1 MVTAFPDLYSDI
13 YYPDSDGLPMAES
26 DVARDYLT
34 YGVEALDTYFQNK
47 GDVYVSG
54 NIFVYYQQ
62 GDPKSVISPDVLV
75 SFGVEKKKRKSYKT
89 WEEQGHF
96 PDFVLEIT
104 SKSTVHED
112 QGIKKG
118 LYAHLGAQEY
128 FQYDPTADYLV
139 PALQGYTLVNG
150 NYIPLE
156 AQHHST
162 YYALSSQVLGLE
174 LHYKRDT
181 GEMRFYAPQQQSY
194 LLSYREKE
202 QALQQKEQ
210 ALQQAEQARLISEQ
224 EKQTALAQVERLA
237 AKLRALGLEAD

>member
-1 MVTAFPDLYSDI
+1 MVTSFPDLYSDI

-34 YGVEALDTYFQNK
+34 YSVEALDTHFQHESE
-47 GDVYVSG
+47 VYVSG

-75 SFGVEKKKRKSYKT
+75 SFGIEKKKRKSYKI

-112 QGIKKG
+112 QGVKKG

-139 PALQGYTLVNG
+139 PSLQGYILVNG
-150 NYIPLE
+150 NYVPIE
-156 AQHHST
+156 AQHQST
-162 YYALSSQVLGLE
+162 YYALKSQVLGLE

-181 GEMRFYAPQQQSY
+181 GEMRFYDPVHQSY
-194 LLSYREKE
+194 LRSYREAE
-202 QALQQKEQ
+202 QALSQM
-210 ALQQAEQARLISEQ
+210 EQ
-224 EKQTALAQVERLA
+224 EKQNALAQVERLK
-237 AKLRALGLEAD
+237 AKLLALGLEPD